1 MIFLT
6 YLKYIISNNIFLF
19 FITLFVLFFGG
30 LIETGAILIVAPI
43 IDILI
48 NSNQESDV
56 SKLLE
61 KFFLYTGIEF
71 NLLYLFLV
79 YFLVTLFKTLFD
91 VFSIRLMLLMKYKVI
106 KKLVLQTH
114 QSIFEAGWH
123 FFANERYGKLLN
135 SFTREMDSIGD
146 SLAFTGKLFS
156 DIIKISMFIF
166 VPFYISWEVS
176 VISFGYAFLISIP
189 MFFLGKFTRKL
200 GKKDTLTANNYLS
213 ILQENFS
220 LSKIIIGFGLE
231 KKSRE
236 NVKEKF
242 NDHKNAAVRSQTFN
256 SLISNI
262 YLPIGLMGIMIVFFS
277 GRYFSLPLSEIGIL
291 FAAYYKIIP
300 IIGSIINSKN
310 SVDASFPSYEQVIK
324 LQDRAN
330 SIEKILGNIEF
341 KQLEDTISFEKVDFS
356 YQQDKKI
363 IDNLSADIKKG
374 QFVAFVG
381 DSGSGKSTIIDLILG
396 LNLPQKGDVKINGIS
411 LKDYD
416 IKSYRKKIGYVPQTA
431 ALFNDTILNNI
442 KWAQENASNE
452 YIKKIL
458 KESYAGDFIESF
470 PEKYQTIVGERGVKL
485 SGGQLQRIALARAL
499 VRNPDILILDEAT
512 SSLDSQSEKQIQKT
526 LNNIY
531 GSKTI
536 IAIAHRLSTIVKS
549 DKIFVVNSGKIIE
562 EGSYK
567 DLIKM
572 NGLFKKMIEDQKFID
587 IDQ

>member
-1 MIFLT
+1 M
-6 YLKYIISNNIFLF
+6 
-19 FITLFVLFFGG
+19 
-30 LIETGAILIVAPI
+30 
-43 IDILI
+43 
-48 NSNQESDV
+48 
-56 SKLLE
+56 
-61 KFFLYTGIEF
+61 
-71 NLLYLFLV
+71 
-79 YFLVTLFKTLFD
+79 
-91 VFSIRLMLLMKYKVI
+91 
-106 KKLVLQTH
+106 
-114 QSIFEAGWH
+114 
-123 FFANERYGKLLN
+123 
-135 SFTREMDSIGD
+135 
-146 SLAFTGKLFS
+146 
-156 DIIKISMFIF
+156 
-166 VPFYISWEVS
+166 
-176 VISFGYAFLISIP
+176 
-189 MFFLGKFTRKL
+189 GKFTRKL

-213 ILQENFS
+213 VLQENFS

-236 NVKEKF
+236 NVKDKF
-242 NDHKNAAVRSQTFN
+242 DDHKNAAVRSQTFN

-277 GRYFSLPLSEIGIL
+277 SRYFSLPLSEIGIL

-300 IIGSIINSKN
+300 VIGSIINSKN

-341 KQLEDTISFEKVDFS
+341 KQLEDSISIEKVDFS

-363 IDNLSADIKKG
+363 IDNLSVNIKKG

-411 LKDYD
+411 LKDYE

-549 DKIFVVNSGKIIE
+549 DKIFVVNAGKIIE

>member
-61 KFFLYTGIEF
+61 NFLYTGIEF

-189 MFFLGKFTRKL
+189 MFFLKFTRKL
-200 GKKDTLTANNYLS
+200 EKKDTLTANNYLS

-220 LSKIIIGFGLE
+220 
-231 KKSRE
+231 
-236 NVKEKF
+236 
-242 NDHKNAAVRSQTFN
+242 
-256 SLISNI
+256 
-262 YLPIGLMGIMIVFFS
+262 
-277 GRYFSLPLSEIGIL
+277 
-291 FAAYYKIIP
+291 
-300 IIGSIINSKN
+300 
-310 SVDASFPSYEQVIK
+310 
-324 LQDRAN
+324 
-330 SIEKILGNIEF
+330 
-341 KQLEDTISFEKVDFS
+341 
-356 YQQDKKI
+356 YQK
-363 IDNLSADIKKG
+363 
-374 QFVAFVG
+374 
-381 DSGSGKSTIIDLILG
+381 
-396 LNLPQKGDVKINGIS
+396 
-411 LKDYD
+411 
-416 IKSYRKKIGYVPQTA
+416 
-431 ALFNDTILNNI
+431 
-442 KWAQENASNE
+442 
-452 YIKKIL
+452 
-458 KESYAGDFIESF
+458 
-470 PEKYQTIVGERGVKL
+470 
-485 SGGQLQRIALARAL
+485 
-499 VRNPDILILDEAT
+499 
-512 SSLDSQSEKQIQKT
+512 
-526 LNNIY
+526 
-531 GSKTI
+531 
-536 IAIAHRLSTIVKS
+536 
-549 DKIFVVNSGKIIE
+549 
-562 EGSYK
+562 
-567 DLIKM
+567 
-572 NGLFKKMIEDQKFID
+572 
-587 IDQ
+587 